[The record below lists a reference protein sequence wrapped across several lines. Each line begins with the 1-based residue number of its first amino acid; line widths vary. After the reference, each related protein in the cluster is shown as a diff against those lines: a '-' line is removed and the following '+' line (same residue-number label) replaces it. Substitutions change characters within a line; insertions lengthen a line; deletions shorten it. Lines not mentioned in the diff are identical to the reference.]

1 MQIVKTI
8 KVGRSSSNDFVVNDS
23 VVSGQHAIIT
33 VSDSGEVTIKDLNS
47 TNGTFVDGERINET
61 KKLKPGQVV
70 RLGGK
75 TQGAILDWQK
85 LVTTDVKPPVP
96 KPKNYRPMDAI
107 EVKKIGKELDN
118 DIRFPY
124 PDASR
129 RHALLCKKQNGSI
142 SIVDCDSTNGTF
154 VNGIRVNGEKV
165 LQQGDKVLIAHKYPL
180 EWEKVFPI
188 KNPPLQIWKWV
199 AGIAAALAVMVGLW
213 FLIGNKEHEDDI
225 VENEIEKEMPP
236 SEIYAMYKKSVVL
249 ICEQSGYGVSINN
262 RPLSYYLSDLEALD
276 YCSIDGDGDLSPG
289 AMFSTGTGFFI
300 SSDGK
305 IMTNRHVV
313 GPTKSEQEKESGKIK
328 EEIQNYLRE
337 LSDQYR
343 AAGKKKAAQIL
354 VGWADAVEVNYEIL
368 WIGIGMNDTYVT
380 ARTIADLKRD
390 FKSCSVSKTSQD
402 DELDVAIIQV
412 YDKKTPDDVTHVVDL
427 NDIARESDMELGDK
441 VYTIGF
447 PKGFTLGTTDVGLEA
462 NNQSGEITQERG
474 EYTYGHNITIHQG
487 ASGSPVF
494 DCHGRFA
501 GIIVS
506 GYLGISQGYNH
517 AVQPQKAADF
527 AK

>member
-8 KVGRSSSNDFVVNDS
+8 KVGKSSSNDFVINNDI
-23 VVSGQHAIIT
+23 VSRQHAILT
-33 VSDSGEVTIKDLNS
+33 VYDTGVVDIKDLNS
-47 TNGTFVDGERINET
+47 LNGTFVDGKRITNTEM
-61 KKLKPGQVV
+61 LKPGQVV

-96 KPKNYRPMDAI
+96 KPKNFRPTDAI
-107 EVKKIGKELDN
+107 VVKKIGKELDN

-154 VNGIRVNGEKV
+154 VNGFPISGEKV
-165 LQQGDKVLIAHKYPL
+165 LQSGDKVLIANKYPL
-180 EWEKVFPI
+180 EWEKVFPVT
-188 KNPPLQIWKWV
+188 PPPSQIWKWV
-199 AGIAAALAVMVGLW
+199 TGIAAALAVMVGLW
-213 FLIGNKEHEDDI
+213 FLLKPGPKPETEIVIDKEL
-225 VENEIEKEMPP
+225 PP
-236 SEIYAMYKKSVVL
+236 SEIYAMYKKSVVM
-249 ICEQSGYGVSINN
+249 ISEQSGYGVTINN

-276 YCSIDGDGDLSPG
+276 YCSIDGDGRVSPG
-289 AMFSTGTGFFI
+289 AVFSTGTGFFI

-313 GPTKSEQEKESGKIK
+313 GPTKSEQEKEAEQIK
-328 EEIQNYLRE
+328 EAIKNYLLDLARK
-337 LSDQYR
+337 YR
-343 AAGKKKAAQIL
+343 AAGQKKAANYI
-354 VGWADAVEVNYEIL
+354 VGWAEDVDVNYDIL
-368 WIGIGMNDTYVT
+368 WIGIGMNDTHVT
-380 ARTIADLKRD
+380 ARTIADLKRE
-390 FKSCSVSKTSQD
+390 FVSCSVLKTSQD
-402 DELDVAIIQV
+402 DALDVAIIQTN
-412 YDKKTPDDVTHVVDL
+412 DKRTPDVVTHVVDL

-462 NNQSGEITQERG
+462 NNQSGEISQERG

-506 GYLGISQGYNH
+506 GFLGLSQGYNH
-517 AVQPQKAADF
+517 AVQPQKAAEL